1 MESFIGSIWFAGMTF
16 FVGYIVGHALPIS
29 WVMSKFSKK

>member
-1 MESFIGSIWFAGMTF
+1 MSSFFGSLWFAGMTF
-16 FVGYIVGHALPIS
+16 FVGYIVGHAVPIN

>member
-1 MESFIGSIWFAGMTF
+1 MNSFFGSLWFSGMTF
-16 FVGYIVGHALPIS
+16 FVGYIVGHALPIN